1 MMPNDIVVVYLFSPT
16 VINEDWRD
24 DEGPHPSALRAAT
37 FPRGEGFW
45 IASAGIL
52 PSPLGK
58 VAGAKRRSDE
68 VPRHLAK
75 SPFAAGLNSYVVV
88 SVSFKLCRQSCGDN
102 ANIGIFRGAI
112 VALAVDDSEHIMNDT
127 YREKTQFI
135 IAMVDIEIF
144 KAQLI
149 VEYMQRDIEGNT
161 MLSDILRVLI
171 LIPHSNCSVL
181 RQTETW

>member
-1 MMPNDIVVVYLFSPT
+1 MLMMPNDI
-16 VINEDWRD
+16 
-24 DEGPHPSALRAAT
+24 
-37 FPRGEGFW
+37 
-45 IASAGIL
+45 
-52 PSPLGK
+52 
-58 VAGAKRRSDE
+58 
-68 VPRHLAK
+68 
-75 SPFAAGLNSYVVV
+75 VVV

-149 VEYMQRDIEGNT
+149 VEYMRATSKEIPCF
-161 MLSDILRVLI
+161 LI
-171 LIPHSNCSVL
+171 FFAFLFSSHTKLKWSV
-181 RQTETW
+181 E